1 MLSLSMIAV
10 SVDSA
15 KEGKSFFQ
23 YEPVIHPFPL
33 IGLYNNLR
41 AYTSLLLEMY
51 HFYWK
56 CIIST
61 GNFSLP
67 LNELTL

>member
-1 MLSLSMIAV
+1 MIAV

-23 YEPVIHPFPL
+23 YEPVIHLFPL
-33 IGLYNNLR
+33 TGLYNHLR

-56 CIIST
+56 FLS
-61 GNFSLP
+61 SS
-67 LNELTL
+67 

>member
-1 MLSLSMIAV
+1 MIAV
-10 SVDSA
+10 SIDSA
-15 KEGKSFFQ
+15 KEGKSFFP

-56 CIIST
+56 FLS
-61 GNFSLP
+61 SS
-67 LNELTL
+67 